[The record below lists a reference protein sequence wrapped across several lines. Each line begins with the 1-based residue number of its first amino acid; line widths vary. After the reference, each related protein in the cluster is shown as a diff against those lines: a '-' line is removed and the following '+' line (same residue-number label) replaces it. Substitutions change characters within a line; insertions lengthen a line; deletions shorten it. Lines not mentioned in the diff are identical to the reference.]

1 MPNTLAHIAING
13 FSTKKISAS
22 SSLLWIYLGCIIPD
36 IPWII
41 RKIISVLSPSINGY
55 DLQAYVIVQAT
66 LFFSIILS
74 FSFSL
79 FSKNI
84 LKTFLILS
92 FGSLLHLLLDPIQ
105 IKWAN
110 GVHLFAPFSWDM
122 TTYGIFWPESFI
134 TYLMTIS
141 GVIFFVFYWKE
152 LKIIK
157 PNILF
162 KKINSFLAFLIILI
176 YFVLPLIFMNNVV
189 KSDNHF
195 ISTLKIENERIGKY
209 VEMDRKDVTFN
220 EQTNSYWIKSFNKD
234 LIELKNIERLYSNR
248 ISIKGRFI
256 SNNLIS
262 VIEYHEN
269 WEAFRDGAS
278 YLGILLI
285 IFSWILAF
293 RNSLK

>member
-122 TTYGIFWPESFI
+122 TTFGIFWPESFI

-141 GVIFFVFYWKE
+141 GLIFFVFYWKE

-176 YFVLPLIFMNNVV
+176 YFVLPLRFMNNVV

-234 LIELKNIERLYSNR
+234 IIELKNIERLNSNR

-256 SNNLIS
+256 SNNIID

>member
-122 TTYGIFWPESFI
+122 TTFGIFWPESFI

-141 GVIFFVFYWKE
+141 GLIFFVFYWKE

-176 YFVLPLIFMNNVV
+176 YFVLPLRFMNNVV

>member
-122 TTYGIFWPESFI
+122 TTFGIFWPESFI

-141 GVIFFVFYWKE
+141 GLIFFVFYWKE

-176 YFVLPLIFMNNVV
+176 YFVLPLRFMNNVV

-195 ISTLKIENERIGKY
+195 ISTLKTENERIGKY

-234 LIELKNIERLYSNR
+234 IIELKNIERLNSNR

-256 SNNLIS
+256 SNNIID